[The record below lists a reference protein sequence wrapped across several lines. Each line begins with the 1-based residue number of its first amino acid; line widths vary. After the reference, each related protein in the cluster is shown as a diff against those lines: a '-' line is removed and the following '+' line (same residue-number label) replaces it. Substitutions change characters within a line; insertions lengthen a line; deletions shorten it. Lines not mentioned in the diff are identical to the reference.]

1 MSIDTPIMRR
11 IVSMQAGLTKG
22 SQSPMWRC
30 VCHDGERVNVFR
42 HTDPQKNNFALFE
55 QAGYAYEMNLMQDGE
70 EVADREK
77 REDGWWIR
85 YQRDIIHADGRVET
99 EYQWQHKQE
108 HDGGWRELKTNKR
121 TIALFDVLIE
131 AWAKGDEQREARV
144 RLDKISRDLPDLSGG
159 F

>member
-1 MSIDTPIMRR
+1 MTTEQTIEQLAEVLKNDT
-11 IVSMQAGLTKG
+11 LLG
-22 SQSPMWRC
+22 SPYF
-30 VCHDGERVNVFR
+30 VAF
-42 HTDPQKNNFALFE
+42 
-55 QAGYAYEMNLMQDGE
+55 DGE
-70 EVADREK
+70 ELVVAVGSVADREK